1 MKNRNKGQIPEE
13 YIDIEAKAAPI
24 EVDVPIIVHATLH
37 TSDGSDLCVND
48 PDAAMMSAQFPT
60 ERVLT
65 VYHNGAPEVTTV
77 KQLVEEVLLSIKG
90 EVKE

>member
-13 YIDIEAKAAPI
+13 YIDIEAKAHPI
-24 EVDVPIIVHATLH
+24 EVDIPIVVHATLH

-48 PDAAMMSAQFPT
+48 PDAAMMSTQFPA
-60 ERVLT
+60 EACLT
-65 VYHNGAPEVTTV
+65 VYQNGIPVTTTV

-90 EVKE
+90 EQL